1 MDAWDG
7 WPFARVYLL
16 FLAVGFVSLGA
27 QVLLFHWRAGFS
39 RLTMY
44 GPVLLA
50 PVIALAAV
58 VAAIQRDGILGWIAL
73 VVFALGVVSGLIGV
87 YEHLNGIRHR
97 IGGFSL
103 RNAMSGPPPF
113 LPAAYLLLSLTGGVA
128 VIWQAL

>member
-16 FLAVGFVSLGA
+16 LLAVGFLSLGV

-50 PVIALAAV
+50 PVLALAAL
-58 VAAIQRDGILGWIAL
+58 VAAIARDGILGWVAV
-73 VVFALGVVSGLIGV
+73 VVFALGVLSGLVGV
-87 YEHLNGIRHR
+87 YEHWNGIRHR

-103 RNAMSGPPPF
+103 RNAMSGPPPL
-113 LPAAYLLLSLTGGVA
+113 LPAAFMLLSLTGALAVA
-128 VIWQAL
+128 WQAL

>member
-7 WPFARVYLL
+7 WPFARIYLL
-16 FLAVGFVSLGA
+16 LLSIGFVSLGT

-50 PVIALAAV
+50 PFLALAALAAV
-58 VAAIQRDGILGWIAL
+58 RDGVIGWVA
-73 VVFALGVVSGLIGV
+73 VAVFALGVVSGLVGV

-113 LPAAYLLLSLTGGVA
+113 LPTAFMLLSFTGALA
-128 VIWQAL
+128 VVWEAV

>member
-1 MDAWDG
+1 MNAWEG

-16 FLAVGFVSLGA
+16 FLAIAFLSLGA

-39 RLTMY
+39 RWTMY

-58 VAAIQRDGILGWIAL
+58 VAAIMRDGIVGWLAL
-73 VVFALGVVSGLIGV
+73 VVFALGVLSGLVGV
-87 YEHLNGIRHR
+87 YEHLNGIRRR

-103 RNAMSGPPPF
+103 RNLMSGPPPF
-113 LPAAYLLLSLTGGVA
+113 LPGAYLLLSLTGGAA

>member
-1 MDAWDG
+1 MDPWDG

-16 FLAVGFVSLGA
+16 LLAVGFLSLGV

-39 RLTMY
+39 RMTMY

-50 PVIALAAV
+50 PVLALAAL
-58 VAAIQRDGILGWIAL
+58 VAAIIRDGFIGWVAV
-73 VVFALGVVSGLIGV
+73 VVFALGVLSGLVGV
-87 YEHLNGIRHR
+87 YEHWNGIRHR

-113 LPAAYLLLSLTGGVA
+113 LPAAFMLLSLTGALAVA
-128 VIWQAL
+128 WQAL

>member
-16 FLAVGFVSLGA
+16 LLAIGFLSLGI

-50 PVIALAAV
+50 PFLALAAL
-58 VAAIQRDGILGWIAL
+58 VAALLRDGIVGWLAV
-73 VVFALGVVSGLIGV
+73 VVFALGVVSGLVGV

-113 LPAAYLLLSLTGGVA
+113 LPAAFMLLSLTGALA
-128 VIWQAL
+128 VVWQAL